1 MKSRA
6 KRTEKSQ
13 KRTKI
18 LFLIILIAAVV
29 SITGTYAWFSTQRD
43 VEIVGF
49 KINVEIA
56 ENLEISLDGEKWT
69 HTLNIEDMRQFY
81 GTYID
86 YDTTTPVYQA
96 VKDDQRN
103 YVPIELLPVSTVGT
117 IENGNLVF
125 VKGEIYEKKLTNIQK
140 CSEEDLTKTATILDK
155 ENKNANHPYL
165 AFDAYFKN
173 LSRLSEAGERDPLQL
188 NVDSSVTAAKEK
200 TGLENSVRVA
210 IVVYGNP
217 IELTDTGENARAIE
231 PDGSETVAIWEPNY
245 RLHTDYVENN
255 DPRVSALVEEVETYG
270 IKDNIGTPAAPV
282 VPTEIEDITVTP
294 EDDENLQEVYTN
306 KIPQN
311 EDIENGNLKT
321 LANADGSLP
330 TLLQIDGCTPLS
342 LAPNTITKARIYIWL
357 EGQDPDCVDLAS
369 TGDEIIATLR
379 LIKPES
385 GKTGGTS
392 YAEPNA
398 NPNPTPTP

>member
-6 KRTEKSQ
+6 KRAESSQ

-49 KINVEIA
+49 RINVEIA

-81 GTYID
+81 GTYVD

-117 IENGNLVF
+117 IESGNLVF
-125 VKGEIYEKKLTNIQK
+125 VKGDIYEKKLTNIKK
-140 CSEEDLTKTATILDK
+140 CSEEDVTKTATILQK
-155 ENKNANHPYL
+155 ENKNADHPYL

-188 NVDSSVTAAKEK
+188 NVNSSVTAAKEG
-200 TGLENSVRVA
+200 TGLENSIRVA
-210 IVVYGNP
+210 IVVYGNE
-217 IELTDTGENARAIE
+217 IDITDTGANARAIA
-231 PDGSETVAIWEPNY
+231 PDGTETVAIWEPNY
-245 RLHTDYVENN
+245 RLHTQYVVNN
-255 DPRVSALVEEVETYG
+255 DSRVSALVEQVETYG
-270 IKDNIGTPAAPV
+270 IKDNVGTAQAPAL
-282 VPTEIEDITVTP
+282 PTQIADITVKP
-294 EDDENLQEVYTN
+294 EVDSNLKEVYTN
-306 KIPQN
+306 KVPQN
-311 EDIENGNLKT
+311 EDIKNGDVGT
-321 LANADGSLP
+321 IANADGSLP
-330 TLLQIDGCTPLS
+330 TLLQIDGSTPLS

-369 TGDEIIATLR
+369 TGDEVIATLR

-392 YAEPNA
+392 YAEPNQ
-398 NPNPTPTP
+398 NPNPTP